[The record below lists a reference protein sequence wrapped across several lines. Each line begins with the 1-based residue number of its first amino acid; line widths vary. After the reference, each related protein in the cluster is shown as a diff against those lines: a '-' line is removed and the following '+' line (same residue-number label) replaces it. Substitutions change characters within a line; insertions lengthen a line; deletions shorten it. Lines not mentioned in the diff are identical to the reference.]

1 MLGGSPGKFL
11 TKWCDLAQSGGIPKY
26 VITNLKINN
35 FKEKNEQENLIAV
48 FLSQNN
54 LDEHVS
60 SKINTFRICKGSLGA
75 RPRKAEDI
83 FLKIKQNGGFS
94 LFFFYFFAYW
104 QGSLNPQNY
113 ELAP

>member
-35 FKEKNEQENLIAV
+35 FKEKSEQENLIAV

-54 LDEHVS
+54 LDEHIS
-60 SKINTFRICKGSLGA
+60 SKIDTLRIYKGSLGS
-75 RPRKAEDI
+75 RPRKAED
-83 FLKIKQNGGFS
+83 FFKKSNKMEAFPY
-94 LFFFYFFAYW
+94 FFFFFFFFCF
-104 QGSLNPQNY
+104 
-113 ELAP
+113 LARLTKSPKF